1 MGAHST
7 MSLLSRMVS
16 SSRIPS
22 ASRSWGRRRRGK
34 GGGGEEEE
42 GEERKGGG
50 GKEGREERQSDFQ
63 LKLGLGLGRLI
74 QNLVHVHAISAL
86 TGKVNYLNVHIKI
99 TQSPSQYRL
108 SSCNV
113 PYVHCIYCRIV
124 QR

>member
-1 MGAHST
+1 M
-7 MSLLSRMVS
+7 
-16 SSRIPS
+16 
-22 ASRSWGRRRRGK
+22 
-34 GGGGEEEE
+34 GEEEE
-42 GEERKGGG
+42 GKGRGRGGGGGGGKEG

-63 LKLGLGLGRLI
+63 LKLGLGLGGLI

-113 PYVHCIYCRIV
+113 PYVHCIYCCIV